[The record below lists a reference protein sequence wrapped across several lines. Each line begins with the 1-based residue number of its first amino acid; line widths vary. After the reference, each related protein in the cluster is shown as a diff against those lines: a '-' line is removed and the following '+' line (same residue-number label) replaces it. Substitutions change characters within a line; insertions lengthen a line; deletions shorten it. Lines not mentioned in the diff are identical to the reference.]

1 MMKKAHE
8 FREMSIEELES
19 LEREKAEDLLN
30 MRMQLKMRRID
41 NPLAVRVARRELA
54 RIKSVLNERRREAR

>member
-1 MMKKAHE
+1 MKKAHE
-8 FREMSIEELES
+8 FREMTIEELES

-30 MRMQLKMRRID
+30 MRMQLKMRRSD

-54 RIKSVLNERRREAR
+54 RIKTILNQKRQERS